1 MIKIVKLSPF
11 IADKTSALEKDQK
24 HSENYLDNLHAH
36 VIIAGFGLN
45 GSNLAR
51 VLKETGINFETG
63 AAFFGVGRFAGGRAA
78 NGFTALAL
86 MMAVYVKSSTPITSP
101 SDSSSVFREGELIFE
116 RWVT

>member
-1 MIKIVKLSPF
+1 MAAGTTAFAGVL
-11 IADKTSALEKDQK
+11 AAGTTALE
-24 HSENYLDNLHAH
+24 
-36 VIIAGFGLN
+36 AGAAAFTGVL
-45 GSNLAR
+45 
-51 VLKETGINFETG
+51 LKETGINFETG